1 MVNVAI
7 LGFGVVGSGVAE
19 VLDTNERHIEG
30 KVDDLIRLKYI
41 LDVRDFPDSPFA
53 GKVVHDFSVIEQDP
67 EVSIVVE
74 TIGGAKVALD
84 FTRRA
89 LQAGK
94 SVITSNKELV
104 AEHGCELLRLAQE
117 KGVSYLFEASVGG
130 GIPIIRPL
138 NQCLAANEIEEITG
152 ILNGTTNY
160 ILTRMIRAGLSF
172 DDALREAQANGYAEQ
187 DPTADIEGHDAC
199 RKICILASLAFG
211 RHIYPRQVPTE
222 GITGVTLADVAYAD
236 SCGKKLKLLGRA
248 IRRTDGKVCAY
259 VAPHLVDRENPL
271 SGVEDVFNAIAV
283 RGNAIGDVMFY
294 GRGAGKL
301 PTASAVVA
309 DVIDAAKHRDE
320 KKRMF
325 WAEGGDDTAVPP
337 DGLESR
343 WYLRGTGVQ
352 AAEAAFPD
360 STRLSRPGAPADEF
374 ALVTTGVTLAD
385 VAYADSCGKKL
396 KLLGRAIRRT
406 DGKVC
411 AYVAPHLVDRE
422 NPLSGVEDVFNAI
435 AVRGNAIGDVMFYGR
450 GAGKLPTASAVVADV
465 IDAAKHRDEKKRMF
479 WAEGGDDTAVPP
491 DGLESRWYL
500 RGTGVQAAEAAFP
513 DSTRLSRPG
522 APADEFALVT
532 PPMTRAALEARLTGM
547 TPGSMFRVLD

>member
-19 VLDTNERHIEG
+19 VLATNGPHIDR

-53 GKVVHDFSVIEQDP
+53 DKVVHDFSIIENDP
-67 EVSIVVE
+67 EVNIVVE

-89 LQAGK
+89 LMAGK
-94 SVITSNKELV
+94 SVVTSNKELV

-138 NQCLAANEIEEITG
+138 NQCLAANEIQELCG

-172 DDALREAQANGYAEQ
+172 DAALKEAQANGYAEQ

-211 RHIYPRQVPTE
+211 RHVYPRQVPTE
-222 GITGVTLADVAYAD
+222 GITRVTLADVAYAE
-236 SCGKKLKLLGRA
+236 SCGKKIKLLGRA
-248 IRRTDGKVCAY
+248 IHRPDGKVCAY
-259 VAPHLVDRENPL
+259 VAPHLVDQEDPL
-271 SGVEDVFNAIAV
+271 AGVEDVFNAITV
-283 RGNAIGDVMFY
+283 KGNAIGDVMFY

-325 WAEGGDDTAVPP
+325 WSEGGEDVTVSPAD
-337 DGLESR
+337 LESA
-343 WYLRGTGVQ
+343 WYVRVEGS
-352 AAEAAFPD
+352 AEQVKAAFPER
-360 STRLSRPGAPADEF
+360 TLLARAGAPEGEF
-374 ALVTTGVTLAD
+374 ALVT
-385 VAYADSCGKKL
+385 
-396 KLLGRAIRRT
+396 
-406 DGKVC
+406 
-411 AYVAPHLVDRE
+411 E
-422 NPLSGVEDVFNAI
+422 
-435 AVRGNAIGDVMFYGR
+435 
-450 GAGKLPTASAVVADV
+450 
-465 IDAAKHRDEKKRMF
+465 
-479 WAEGGDDTAVPP
+479 
-491 DGLESRWYL
+491 
-500 RGTGVQAAEAAFP
+500 
-513 DSTRLSRPG
+513 
-522 APADEFALVT
+522 
-532 PPMTRAALEARLTGM
+532 PMTRAALDGRLSGLKVC
-547 TPGSMFRVLD
+547 SVFRVLD